1 MFSLSQSLGIQIR
14 HSSHMVYS
22 FFLFYFLFFSANKNW
37 RKTEMATDSSSFFLF
52 RLLDTLLAIWKS
64 GADGEDDRVAKVEN
78 GSSIRQ
84 WIFMIDIGLSNVES
98 VNSIRLAD
106 WNQAEHRIRLA
117 HFGLPVHENGR
128 RPYTCARLLLGRLT
142 DWLAGQ
148 SCQGFRL
155 SSLYNSLGFSF
166 LTLVTRWPADAVTYG
181 RSCRCCCCCC
191 CRLAQHLTLFREEK
205 KRNGSL
211 SVYRLPYPN
220 SLESLPNQ
228 LIGKNGE
235 L

>member
-1 MFSLSQSLGIQIR
+1 L
-14 HSSHMVYS
+14 
-22 FFLFYFLFFSANKNW
+22 KKW
-37 RKTEMATDSSSFFLF
+37 R
-52 RLLDTLLAIWKS
+52 
-64 GADGEDDRVAKVEN
+64 
-78 GSSIRQ
+78 
-84 WIFMIDIGLSNVES
+84 
-98 VNSIRLAD
+98 
-106 WNQAEHRIRLA
+106 
-117 HFGLPVHENGR
+117 GR
-128 RPYTCARLLLGRLT
+128 RRWSCCKSRKRQQHSPMNVYDWYWSLKRRECELYKAGWLESSRAQNKTGPFWAAGPWKWSSPIYMRQATAGPA
-142 DWLAGQ
+142 DWLAGWPVL
-148 SCQGFRL
+148 SRL
-155 SSLYNSLGFSF
+155 SPLVSLYNSLGFSF

>member
-1 MFSLSQSLGIQIR
+1 
-14 HSSHMVYS
+14 
-22 FFLFYFLFFSANKNW
+22 
-37 RKTEMATDSSSFFLF
+37 
-52 RLLDTLLAIWKS
+52 
-64 GADGEDDRVAKVEN
+64 
-78 GSSIRQ
+78 
-84 WIFMIDIGLSNVES
+84 MIDIGLSNVES

-142 DWLAGQ
+142 DWLA
-148 SCQGFRL
+148 SFVKAFASRL
-155 SSLYNSLGFSF
+155 STNSLGFSF

>member
-22 FFLFYFLFFSANKNW
+22 FFFLFYFIFLQTKSEEELRWLLILLLFSCFGSLTLFWPFEKVARTEKMIVCKS
-37 RKTEMATDSSSFFLF
+37 RK
-52 RLLDTLLAIWKS
+52 
-64 GADGEDDRVAKVEN
+64 
-78 GSSIRQ
+78 RQ
-84 WIFMIDIGLSNVES
+84 QHSPMNIY
-98 VNSIRLAD
+98 D
-106 WNQAEHRIRLA
+106 WYWSLKRRECELYKAGWLNQAEHRIRLA